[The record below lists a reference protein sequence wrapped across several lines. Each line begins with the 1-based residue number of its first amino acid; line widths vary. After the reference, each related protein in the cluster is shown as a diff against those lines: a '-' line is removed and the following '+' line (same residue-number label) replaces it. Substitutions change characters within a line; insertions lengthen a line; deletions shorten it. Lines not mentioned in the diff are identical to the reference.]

1 MKLNFI
7 KMDRSDL
14 QVMIR
19 FARKNGAMN
28 RPFLTVFK
36 WYNIAY
42 SLAYNERTLNTM
54 DIKGV

>member
-1 MKLNFI
+1 
-7 KMDRSDL
+7 MDRSDL
-14 QVMIR
+14 QAIIM

-42 SLAYNERTLNTM
+42 SLAFNERAMNVM
-54 DIKGV
+54 DFKGI